1 MKEWWKKR
9 IISVKYTYAD
19 LKNSKGQQTIRTQ
32 VDNGVRHNV
41 CLRLRAFFLWG
52 RLLYFCSSAQNYISA
67 MPKGYKTDLVLLSQ
81 ISRTQ
86 CKKRHA
92 NLMLQA
98 PRNDPTT
105 FPPQGLPCNKL
116 TLAWLSF
123 SITLLWM
130 TVPWPQTG
138 LVYIAKELVSHPQ
151 LPPRIWPPKM
161 PNIPQKWKKSTKNRL
176 I

>member
-1 MKEWWKKR
+1 MNSLTIENFNERMRKEEDY
-9 IISVKYTYAD
+9 ISQIHICRSE
-19 LKNSKGQQTIRTQ
+19 NNNEQQTIRTQ

-98 PRNDPTT
+98 PRNDPTA
-105 FPPQGLPCNKL
+105 FPPQRLPCNKL
-116 TLAWLSF
+116 TLAWLSN
-123 SITLLWM
+123 SITL
-130 TVPWPQTG
+130 
-138 LVYIAKELVSHPQ
+138 
-151 LPPRIWPPKM
+151 
-161 PNIPQKWKKSTKNRL
+161 QK
-176 I
+176 

>member
-1 MKEWWKKR
+1 MNSLTIENFNERMRKEEDY
-9 IISVKYTYAD
+9 ISQIHICRSE
-19 LKNSKGQQTIRTQ
+19 NSNEQQTIRTQ

-92 NLMLQA
+92 NLILQA
-98 PRNDPTT
+98 PRNDQTT

-116 TLAWLSF
+116 SLAWLSN
-123 SITLLWM
+123 SITL
-130 TVPWPQTG
+130 
-138 LVYIAKELVSHPQ
+138 
-151 LPPRIWPPKM
+151 
-161 PNIPQKWKKSTKNRL
+161 QK
-176 I
+176 

>member
-1 MKEWWKKR
+1 MRKEEDY
-9 IISVKYTYAD
+9 ISQIHICRSE
-19 LKNSKGQQTIRTQ
+19 NSNEQQTIRTQ

-67 MPKGYKTDLVLLSQ
+67 MPKGYKTDLVLLTQ

-98 PRNDPTT
+98 PRNCPTA
-105 FPPQGLPCNKL
+105 FPPQGLPCNKMA
-116 TLAWLSF
+116 LAWLSN
-123 SITLLWM
+123 SITLQICLSH
-130 TVPWPQTG
+130 WPQQAWF
-138 LVYIAKELVSHPQ
+138 I
-151 LPPRIWPPKM
+151 
-161 PNIPQKWKKSTKNRL
+161 
-176 I
+176 